1 MRYIYLFAL
10 PFLFAFVSNANAQCR
25 VGSGPDMG
33 DGIPYCSD
41 LGPQIQQ
48 SYSPKWQSKW
58 GAIAIDPMAKT
69 GGIGF
74 AENLNSKKIAEKFAI
89 EQCLA
94 TGGSKT
100 CRVEVSYDNQCGV
113 IAWGDKYYTTAN
125 AQTVED
131 ASSLALE
138 LCDKKTENCKIFY
151 SNCNYAVQIR

>member
-1 MRYIYLFAL
+1 MRHIK
-10 PFLFAFVSNANAQCR
+10 FLAFLIITFVAGNAYAQCR
-25 VGSGPDMG
+25 IGSGPDMG

-41 LGPQIQQ
+41 LAPQTQQ
-48 SYSPKWQSKW
+48 SYSPKWQTKW
-58 GAIAIDPMAKT
+58 GAIAIDPKAKT

-74 AENLNSKKIAEKFAI
+74 AENMNSKKIAEKFAI
-89 EQCLA
+89 QQCLA

-113 IAWGDKYYTTAN
+113 IAWGDNYYTTAN
-125 AQTVED
+125 AQNVED

-138 LCDKKTENCKIFY
+138 LCDQKTENCKIFY